1 MLYYIKQYFDML
13 NNAETEIYSE
23 SDYYVVNNSKKYI
36 LFLNDLKPAL
46 IYKLI
51 SHVILF
57 IFIVIALNL
66 YVSNWVEEYLIPSFI
81 LNIPQYRLWMEDLRS
96 KKIWVLSIMFFC
108 YNLIY
113 SSLCQSSSIHI
124 YQNRDLIFNNPF
136 NERVFT
142 YQMNIALEPI

>member
-1 MLYYIKQYFDML
+1 ML
-13 NNAETEIYSE
+13 NNEETEIYSE

-46 IYKLI
+46 IYKLL
-51 SHVILF
+51 SHVVLF

-66 YVSNWVEEYLIPSFI
+66 YVSNWVEEYLIPSII
-81 LNIPQYRLWMEDLRS
+81 LNNPRYRSWMEEMRN
-96 KKIWVLSIMFFC
+96 KKLWVLSIMFFC

-113 SSLCQSSSIHI
+113 SGLCQSTSIHI
-124 YQNRDLIFNNPF
+124 YQNRDLIFNGPF

-142 YQMNIALEPI
+142 YQMNESLAPI

>member
-1 MLYYIKQYFDML
+1 ML
-13 NNAETEIYSE
+13 NNEETEIYSE

-51 SHVILF
+51 THVILF

-66 YVSNWVEEYLIPSFI
+66 YVSNWVEEYLIPSII
-81 LNIPQYRLWMEDLRS
+81 LNNPQYRSWMEEMRN
-96 KKIWVLSIMFFC
+96 KKLWVLSIMFFS

-113 SSLCQSSSIHI
+113 SGLCQSTSIHI
-124 YQNRDLIFNNPF
+124 YQNRDLIFNSPF

-142 YQMNIALEPI
+142 YQMNEALAPI